1 MVLPIHMG
9 VILCFFTASTSTV
22 GTPHTHGGDSISI
35 NCQMSIGRVLPIHM
49 GVILDVLSCV
59 MELGCT
65 PHTHGGDS
73 IRQTSGPCSE
83 EYSPYT
89 WG

>member
-73 IRQTSGPCSE
+73 SMGWRNFIIKW
-83 EYSPYT
+83 YSPYT